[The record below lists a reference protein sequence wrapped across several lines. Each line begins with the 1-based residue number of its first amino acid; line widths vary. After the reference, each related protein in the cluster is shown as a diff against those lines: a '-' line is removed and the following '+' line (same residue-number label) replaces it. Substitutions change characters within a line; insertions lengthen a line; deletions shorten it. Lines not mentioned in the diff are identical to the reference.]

1 MSIFP
6 THILLATDGSPHAD
20 LAAGVAVDLA
30 RSTGSR
36 LHVVAV
42 GRTFPAAVYDEYAE
56 SRREDL
62 RREAQESTRR
72 AGQEDRRVGAAK
84 SQSPT

>member
-30 RSTGSR
+30 DSTGSR

-42 GRTFPAAVYDEYAE
+42 GRTFPAAVYAE
-56 SRREDL
+56 
-62 RREAQESTRR
+62 
-72 AGQEDRRVGAAK
+72 
-84 SQSPT
+84 